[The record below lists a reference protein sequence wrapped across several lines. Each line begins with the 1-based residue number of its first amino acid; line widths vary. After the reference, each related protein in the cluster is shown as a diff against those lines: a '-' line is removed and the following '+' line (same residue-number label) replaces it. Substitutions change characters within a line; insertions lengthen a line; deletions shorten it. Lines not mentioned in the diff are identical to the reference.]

1 MVHLQQTHKVAKQIR
16 AAAAALLGVSAV
28 VQPSTAAMAAPASS
42 S

>member
-16 AAAAALLGVSAV
+16 VAAAALLGVAAV
-28 VQPSTAAMAAPASS
+28 VSTAAMAAPASS